1 MKFVVKIL
9 DRIGLI
15 FETFSEF
22 FVIFFIKTEF
32 VLKKKVFL
40 IMAVMKLNGIRFE

>member
-15 FETFSEF
+15 FETFLEF
-22 FVIFFIKTEF
+22 FVIFFYQ
-32 VLKKKVFL
+32 
-40 IMAVMKLNGIRFE
+40 NGICVKKESVSDHGCHETE